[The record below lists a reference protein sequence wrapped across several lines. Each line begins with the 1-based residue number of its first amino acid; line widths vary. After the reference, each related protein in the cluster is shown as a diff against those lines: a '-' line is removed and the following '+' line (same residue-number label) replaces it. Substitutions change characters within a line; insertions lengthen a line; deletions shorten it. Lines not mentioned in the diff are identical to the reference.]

1 MHIKC
6 NESQQNGIKNQCD
19 EWVEILKF
27 YLESSTAKSWSNIL
41 NIQKMA
47 GKLDALLLF
56 KGIIKTLSWEL
67 RMG

>member
-1 MHIKC
+1 MK
-6 NESQQNGIKNQCD
+6 SQQNGIKNQCD